1 MRQAVTQDTSQ
12 YIDNK
17 SFDETY
23 QTTVVI
29 PLQSDGTYLRYPQTD
44 LVAMKVTESG
54 DNTYVAIAPIGTA
67 QATAGWQA
75 KKIAISGGDTV
86 ITWADGNASF
96 DNVATDLTSLS
107 YS

>member
-1 MRQAVTQDTSQ
+1 MPNPHGRTSQ
-12 YIDNK
+12 EIDNW

-23 QTTVVI
+23 NVAVSL
-29 PLQSDGTYLRYPQTD
+29 PLGSDGTSVLKETSKQ
-44 LVAMKVTESG
+44 VAKKITVSG
-54 DNTYVAIAPIGTA
+54 DNTYIAIAPIGTS

-75 KKIAISGGDTV
+75 KKIAVSGGDTT
-86 ITWADGNASF
+86 ITWADGNANF